1 MRGAF
6 LSVFQSLAVGR
17 LRDGTAEVRGLT
29 LWGGTVWGHFLL
41 QLLWIKS
48 ILWSLNLSSP
58 PLLFRKGLEGN
69 LNMRRKVKLLI

>member
-1 MRGAF
+1 MRGF
-6 LSVFQSLAVGR
+6 SYSVFKSLAVGR
-17 LRDGTAEVRGLT
+17 VRDGTAKVRNLT
-29 LWGGTVWGHFLL
+29 ILECTVWGHFVL

-48 ILWSLNLSSP
+48 ILWALNLSSP